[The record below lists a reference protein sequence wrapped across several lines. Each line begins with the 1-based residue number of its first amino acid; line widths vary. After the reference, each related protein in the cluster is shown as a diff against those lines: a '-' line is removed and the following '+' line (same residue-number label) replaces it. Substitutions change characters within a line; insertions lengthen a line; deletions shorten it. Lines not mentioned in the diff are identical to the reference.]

1 MRSYGD
7 TVSDMKN
14 TEHINLLESQNELN
28 QLNMT
33 DLRARFAQYYSYT
46 PQTRKKAHLVSKI
59 LWAIQRDSLG
69 DISSQS
75 RKMALKIANDR
86 DVRERFPVAK
96 SEPTTRTASIT
107 YQPPAKMTTGTI
119 LQRNYKG
126 RDIRVT
132 VLDNGFEC
140 DGRWFKSLSAIA
152 REVTQSQRS
161 GPLFFG
167 LK

>member
-14 TEHINLLESQNELN
+14 TEHINLLESQNKLN
-28 QLNMT
+28 QLNMS
-33 DLRARFAQYYSYT
+33 DLRVRFAQYYSYT

-59 LWAIQRDSLG
+59 LWAIQRESEG
-69 DISSQS
+69 DIGSQS
-75 RKMALKIANDR
+75 RKNALKIANDR
-86 DVRERFPVAK
+86 DVRERFPIVK
-96 SEPTTRTASIT
+96 SEATTRTASIN
-107 YQPPAKMTTGTI
+107 YQPPVEMTTGTI

-126 RDIRVT
+126 RDIRAT

-152 REVTQSQRS
+152 REITGTQWN
-161 GPLFFG
+161 GKLFFG